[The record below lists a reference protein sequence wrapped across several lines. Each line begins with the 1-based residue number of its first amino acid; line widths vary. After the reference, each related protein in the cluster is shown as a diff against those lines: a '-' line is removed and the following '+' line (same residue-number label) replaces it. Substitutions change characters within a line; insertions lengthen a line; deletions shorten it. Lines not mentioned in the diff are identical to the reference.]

1 MMLGALKNCYI
12 FFLSFIQQI
21 QVTNENKLIQSL
33 DNFYSIENEGS
44 LKREEW
50 QTKEREDCEEGIF
63 SL

>member
-44 LKREEW
+44 LKREE
-50 QTKEREDCEEGIF
+50 
-63 SL
+63 

>member
-1 MMLGALKNCYI
+1 MW
-12 FFLSFIQQI
+12 FIQQI

-44 LKREEW
+44 VKKRRMTE
-50 QTKEREDCEEGIF
+50 TKGREDCEEGIF